1 VEACKTMTM
10 ITTQTKLSHNSHHQP
25 QWLENKVNTV
35 MRPSCCRLCQY
46 YRSEG
51 RNGGHCQKLGVSVAS
66 HWASCSLALPPFA
79 PSWEKTLPH

>member
-1 VEACKTMTM
+1 MTM
-10 ITTQTKLSHNSHHQP
+10 ITTRTKLTKNSIPHS
-25 QWLENKVNTV
+25 QWLETQAMAV
-35 MRPSCCRLCQY
+35 MRPSCCRLCRF

-79 PSWEKTLPH
+79 PSWEKTLPN